1 MDTESTSIKSVE
13 TFVRII
19 EYMRGRDRV
28 TIKEC
33 AEALGLANSTV
44 HKHLATGKKARLV
57 VQEGTKYRLGLGFL
71 TYGVAVQKLFP
82 IYELTQD
89 IMDDLADKT
98 GERIWLKVEENG
110 MEIPIK
116 NTAGKHAIQTDR
128 DIGGP
133 NKMHKTAGGKAILAF
148 LEAERRQEILAEME
162 LEANTA
168 NTITD
173 RGELEAELERIR
185 DEGVAYNKSED
196 IAGVNAVGAPIID
209 NDGDVHGSLVIA
221 GPAHRLDDDR
231 LENELANLVKGTTNE
246 VGINISYR

>member
-1 MDTESTSIKSVE
+1 M
-13 TFVRII
+13 
-19 EYMRGRDRV
+19 

-33 AEALGLANSTV
+33 AEALDLANSTV
-44 HKHLATGKKARLV
+44 HKHLATGKQTRLV
-57 VQEGTKYRLGLGFL
+57 VQEGTEYRLGLGFL

-89 IMDDLADKT
+89 VMDNLADET

-110 MEIPIK
+110 REIPIE
-116 NTAGKHAIQTDR
+116 NVAGEQAIQTDR

-148 LEAERRQEILAEME
+148 LDAERRREILADME
-162 LEANTA
+162 LDANTD

-173 RGELEAELERIR
+173 REKLEAELEQIR

-209 NDGDVHGSLVIA
+209 NDGNVHGSLVIA
-221 GPAHRLDDDR
+221 GPEHRLDDER